1 MDLAFFLIT
10 VAMFIALSLARWL
23 WWAQPD
29 NAARVAHSF
38 ARKVDLGLADRTE
51 EIVTARL
58 DRRERAAVVGGGL
71 GALGAAAL
79 VALMTEDAAA
89 GFRVVGVMLGY
100 FVGHALGYGVVAWR
114 ESVSRPADGPR
125 LARATV
131 PTHGDYVARHE
142 RVSAWVVAG
151 LAFLGGGALLL
162 LGRSDVLDGAFRGTV
177 PTGFAVAVMGVPAL
191 TVVVDEL
198 LARRLLDRPQVASTT
213 LELAWDDAL
222 RARTLRDMVTVP
234 LTAGFV
240 GLAALLGVV
249 GGRIDGGWPDNP
261 AVGVVSGALILL
273 LLAGAVMAVV
283 SQVLGPERHV
293 RRRLWPT
300 PPGAPGASRPQLPIW
315 GSAR

>member
-1 MDLAFFLIT
+1 MDLTFFLIT
-10 VAMFIALSLARWL
+10 GVVFIALSLARWW

-29 NAARVAHSF
+29 NAAWSAHSF

-51 EIVTARL
+51 EVVTARL
-58 DRRERAAVVGGGL
+58 VRRERAAAVGGCL

-79 VALMTEDAAA
+79 AAMTTEEAAG
-89 GFRVVGVMLGY
+89 GFRVIGLMLGY

-114 ESVSRPADGPR
+114 ESVSRAADGPR

-142 RVSAWVVAG
+142 RVSAWVTAG
-151 LAFLGGGALLL
+151 LAFLGGGALLV
-162 LGRSDVLDGAFRGTV
+162 LGRSDVLDGAFRGSV

-191 TVVVDEL
+191 TVVLDEL
-198 LARRLLDRPQVASTT
+198 LARRLLARPQVASTT

-234 LTAGFV
+234 LTSGYI
-240 GLAALLGVV
+240 GLAGLIGVV
-249 GGRIDGGWPDNP
+249 GGRVEGGWPDNL
-261 AVGVVSGALILL
+261 AVGVMSGALIVLL
-273 LLAGAVMAVV
+273 LGGGVMAVV
-283 SQVLGPERHV
+283 SLVLGPERHV

-300 PPGAPGASRPQLPIW
+300 LPDAPGASRPPLPSW